1 MSKARFTRANASFV
15 GIRKPGS
22 CNVSPDTNEDGKVR
36 KEVISI
42 DALRTISRIVLA
54 IQQRIAAGNDTG
66 TGTEPCSAGT
76 PSGSKIIGPN
86 SDKDIN

>member
-1 MSKARFTRANASFV
+1 MAKSRFIHRNSSF
-15 GIRKPGS
+15 GSIREAGS
-22 CNVSPDTNEDGKVR
+22 CNVSPDTNKDGKVR

-76 PSGSKIIGPN
+76 LGGAKIVGPN

>member
-1 MSKARFTRANASFV
+1 MAKSRFIHRNSSF
-15 GIRKPGS
+15 GSIREAGS
-22 CNVSPDTNEDGKVR
+22 CNVSPATNEDGKVR

-76 PSGSKIIGPN
+76 PGGSKIIGPN
-86 SDKDIN
+86 SNKDIN